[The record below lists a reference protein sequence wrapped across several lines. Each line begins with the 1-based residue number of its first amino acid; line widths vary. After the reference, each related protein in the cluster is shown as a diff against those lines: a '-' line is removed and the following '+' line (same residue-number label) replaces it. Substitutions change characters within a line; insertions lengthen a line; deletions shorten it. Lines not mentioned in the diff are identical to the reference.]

1 MDTDTRVVTVR
12 NRQTGCYRRNK
23 LTRKDNVMPKMK
35 LNTPPFILVP
45 QLRVDASSA
54 LCRDDIIITFM
65 FLYQSTMLTY
75 TFCGA
80 FFRMPVFLLSSINV
94 SHGCV
99 TADYVQIWA
108 ETNDGTCECL
118 SSLLVL
124 LSHDLWFVLL
134 LKVNSF
140 FISVTLPLSF

>member
-1 MDTDTRVVTVR
+1 MDTDTQAVTVR

-54 LCRDDIIITFM
+54 LCRDVIIIIITFM
-65 FLYQSTMLTY
+65 FLYQSTKLTY
-75 TFCGA
+75 TFCGT

-99 TADYVQIWA
+99 TVDYVGLSA
-108 ETNDGTCECL
+108 ENSMCRYELRQMTPRVSVYHLFLYFCH
-118 SSLLVL
+118 SLVCFAFK
-124 LSHDLWFVLL
+124 S
-134 LKVNSF
+134 
-140 FISVTLPLSF
+140 